1 MFSSISYMVSGLAF
15 KSLIHLELMFLYDMS
30 GPISFFV
37 CICPVSLAPLTEEIV
52 FTPLYIL
59 CHRLTDHV
67 SEISGLSILFH

>member
-15 KSLIHLELMFLYDMS
+15 KSLIHLELMFVYDM

-37 CICPVSLAPLTEEIV
+37 CFCPVSPAPLTEETV

-67 SEISGLSILFH
+67 SEISGLSILLH